1 MWEKFSR
8 RGASSNRLADSAKAI
23 QDSSKRAW
31 WGADTRTRSISEVG
45 APSTAPDAT
54 ADAAQVHNPR
64 PMGAVSP
71 RSAAGDLTLE
81 AFSLEDLSIEQVGRT
96 QSELIDI
103 GQNDLWWWL
112 AGW

>member
-1 MWEKFSR
+1 
-8 RGASSNRLADSAKAI
+8 
-23 QDSSKRAW
+23 
-31 WGADTRTRSISEVG
+31 
-45 APSTAPDAT
+45 
-54 ADAAQVHNPR
+54 
-64 PMGAVSP
+64 MGAVSP